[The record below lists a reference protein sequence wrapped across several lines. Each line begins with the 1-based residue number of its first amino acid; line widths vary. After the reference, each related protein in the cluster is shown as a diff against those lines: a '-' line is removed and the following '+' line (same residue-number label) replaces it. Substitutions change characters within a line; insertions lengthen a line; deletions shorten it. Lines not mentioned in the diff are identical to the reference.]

1 MKYHKTVEATDD
13 LIGNKNVNKI
23 TEVLQNLQ

>member
-1 MKYHKTVEATDD
+1 MKCQKIAGATDD
-13 LIGNKNVNKI
+13 LIGDKNVNKI